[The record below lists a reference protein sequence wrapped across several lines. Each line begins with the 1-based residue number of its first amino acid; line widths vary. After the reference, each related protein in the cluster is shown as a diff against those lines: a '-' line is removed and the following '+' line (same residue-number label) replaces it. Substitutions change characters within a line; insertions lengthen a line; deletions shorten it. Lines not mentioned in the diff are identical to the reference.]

1 MKVVVLGGNGTMGAR
16 VVRLLELAG
25 HEVVAAS
32 RSTGIDAYAGT
43 GLADSFAGADAV
55 VDCLNIV
62 SMKAGVCVD
71 FYETT
76 ARNVIRAAEDARVA
90 HLVCVSIVNAR
101 NPEIN
106 RRMGYYR
113 GKAAQEARYQNA
125 RIPTTIVRTTQ
136 WFELAETLIDQ
147 MRVGP
152 IAVVPRMMSQPVAA
166 DAVARLVVSVVEL
179 GVDAPAGVELAGP
192 EPRDLAKLARLVAR
206 NNAVVHNGGPHP
218 RVIPVPVP
226 GIKVLNGGLL
236 PGIGVAKDP
245 TLFEEWL
252 ANGRTA

>member
-1 MKVVVLGGNGTMGAR
+1 MKVVVLGGNGTMGTR
-16 VVRLLELAG
+16 VVRLLERAG

-32 RSTGIDAYAGT
+32 RSTGVDAYAGT
-43 GLADSFAGADAV
+43 GLAGAFERADAV

-62 SMKAGVCVD
+62 SMKADACVD
-71 FYETT
+71 FHETT
-76 ARNVIRAAEDARVA
+76 ARNVIRAAEEARVA

-101 NPEIN
+101 NPEVN

-113 GKAAQEARYQNA
+113 GKAAQEAMYQNA

-136 WFELAETLIDQ
+136 WFELAETLIGQ
-147 MRVGP
+147 MKVGP
-152 IAVVPRMMSQPVAA
+152 VSVVPRMMSQPVAA
-166 DAVARLVVSVVEL
+166 DAVARLVASVVEL

-206 NNAVVHNGGPHP
+206 NNAVLRNGGAHP

-226 GIKVLNGGLL
+226 GLKVLNGGLL
-236 PGIGVAKDP
+236 PGAGIATDP

>member
-1 MKVVVLGGNGTMGAR
+1 MGAR
-16 VVRLLELAG
+16 VVRLLERSG
-25 HEVVAAS
+25 HEAIAAS
-32 RSTGIDAYAGT
+32 RSTGTDAYAGV

-62 SMKAGVCVD
+62 SLKANVCVD

-76 ARNVIRAAEDARVA
+76 ARNVIRAAEDASVA

-152 IAVVPRMMSQPVAA
+152 LAIVPRMVSQPVAA
-166 DAVARLVVSVVEL
+166 DAVARLIVSVVEL
-179 GVDAPAGVELAGP
+179 GIDAPAGVELAGP
-192 EPRDLAKLARLVAR
+192 ETRDLAKLARLVAH
-206 NNAVVHNGGPHP
+206 NNAVVHNGGSHP
-218 RVIPVPVP
+218 RVVAIPVP
-226 GIKVLNGGLL
+226 GLKVLNGGLL

-245 TLFEEWL
+245 TTFEEWL
-252 ANGRTA
+252 TSGRSS

>member
-1 MKVVVLGGNGTMGAR
+1 MKIVVLGGNGTMGAR

-62 SMKAGVCVD
+62 SMKANVCVD

-113 GKAAQEARYQNA
+113 GKAAQKRDTKTPGFQ
-125 RIPTTIVRTTQ
+125 
-136 WFELAETLIDQ
+136 
-147 MRVGP
+147 
-152 IAVVPRMMSQPVAA
+152 PRSSVQHSGLNL
-166 DAVARLVVSVVEL
+166 RRHSSTRCVSV
-179 GVDAPAGVELAGP
+179 
-192 EPRDLAKLARLVAR
+192 RLR
-206 NNAVVHNGGPHP
+206 WCHG
-218 RVIPVPVP
+218 
-226 GIKVLNGGLL
+226 
-236 PGIGVAKDP
+236 
-245 TLFEEWL
+245 
-252 ANGRTA
+252 